1 MFRLAHPMMLY
12 LLLVIPVFIL
22 LYILSSRIK
31 KKALEAYGDW
41 SLLIRLMPDY
51 SGSRGILK
59 LILLM
64 LAWVMLVIG
73 LADPQTGS
81 KLEKIKRKGIDLV
94 FALDVSNSMLAQ
106 DIAPNRLER
115 AKQAIARLLDN
126 LENDRVGLVVFAG
139 NAYVQM
145 PVTTDYS
152 ATRLFLSN
160 INPGMIPTQ
169 GTSLGEAIE
178 TSVSCFGK
186 TKQSKA
192 IILITDGE
200 NHEDDAI
207 AAARSAASSGIRI
220 FTIGMGLPDGSPIP
234 VYNSGVQIGFKKDSQ
249 GNTVISRLNDEL
261 LKEVAQAGKGVYVRA
276 NNSQAGVKEV
286 FDQINKLEKVEYD
299 SQIFSDYE
307 DRYQFFLLAGLLL
320 LVIEVLISEKK
331 SRLAGRLKI
340 FQPHDSAVPDLNTN
354 RK

>member
-22 LYILSSRIK
+22 LYILAARLK
-31 KKALEAYGDW
+31 KKALETYGDRP
-41 SLLIRLMPDY
+41 LLVRLMPDY

-59 LILLM
+59 LVLLM

-115 AKQAIARLLDN
+115 AKQAISRLLDN
-126 LENDRVGLVVFAG
+126 LENDKVGLVVFAG

-145 PVTTDYS
+145 PITTDYS
-152 ATRLFLSN
+152 ATKLFLSG

-169 GTSLGEAIE
+169 GTALGDAIE

-220 FTIGMGLPDGSPIP
+220 FTIGMGLPEGAPIP
-234 VYNSGVQIGFKKDSQ
+234 VYNSGVQIGYKKDAQ

-261 LKEVAQAGKGVYVRA
+261 LKEVAEAGKGVYVRA

-320 LVIEVLISEKK
+320 LVAEVLISEKK

-340 FQPHDSAVPDLNTN
+340 FQSNETV
-354 RK
+354 